1 MTGVPEAPLDRTE
14 NGLQAAGDGWFVV
27 NARDAVWG
35 ESETMGVFTRL
46 GESKAARFPQLGFNI
61 GVLWPGQP
69 ACMYHREPNQE
80 GFLVLSGECILL
92 VEGQQRQMKQWD
104 YFHCP
109 ADTDHLLIASGTSP
123 ASPSRSGRGR
133 VGMSSI
139 RCPSSPGSTGVRSR
153 RKPRIQKR
161 PTRASPSRTRP
172 TRTAG
177 SRISSASKAWRGRA
191 GPRGP
196 RRLPPV
202 APTARDRRPP
212 RGQPPRAAA
221 PRPRSPRARARG
233 RAL

>member
-1 MTGVPEAPLDRTE
+1 VTGVPEAPLDRTE

-109 ADTDHLLIASGTSP
+109 AGTDHLLIASGDEP
-123 ASPSRSGRGR
+123 CVAVA
-133 VGMSSI
+133 VGS
-139 RCPSSPGSTGVRSR
+139 
-153 RKPRIQKR
+153 
-161 PTRASPSRTRP
+161 RASRDVVYPEFEAARRHGGAVEKETTDP
-172 TRTAG
+172 KEAYAG
-177 SRISSASKAWRGRA
+177 MEVRDAPYKDGW
-191 GPRGP
+191 
-196 RRLPPV
+196 LP
-202 APTARDRRPP
+202 D
-212 RGQPPRAAA
+212 
-221 PRPRSPRARARG
+221 
-233 RAL
+233 L

>member
-46 GESKAARFPQLGFNI
+46 GESKDARFAQLGFNI

-92 VEGQQRQMKQWD
+92 VEGEERHMKQWD

-109 ADTDHLLIASGTSP
+109 ADTDHRHGRDRDRAM
-123 ASPSRSGRGR
+123 RRGRGR
-133 VGMSSI
+133 VAGESG
-139 RCPSSPGSTGVRSR
+139 RRLPGVRARRDATAGPSR
-153 RKPRIQKR
+153 RKRRIR
-161 PTRASPSRTRP
+161 RRRTRASTVED
-172 TRTAG
+172 AAYKDG
-177 SRISSASKAWRGRA
+177 W
-191 GPRGP
+191 
-196 RRLPPV
+196 LP
-202 APTARDRRPP
+202 D
-212 RGQPPRAAA
+212 
-221 PRPRSPRARARG
+221 
-233 RAL
+233 L

>member
-1 MTGVPEAPLDRTE
+1 VTGVPEAPLDRTE

-109 ADTDHLLIASGTSP
+109 AGTDHLLIASGDEP
-123 ASPSRSGRGR
+123 CIAVA
-133 VGMSSI
+133 VGS
-139 RCPSSPGSTGVRSR
+139 
-153 RKPRIQKR
+153 
-161 PTRASPSRTRP
+161 RASRDVVYPEFEAARRHGGAVEEETTDP
-172 TRTAG
+172 KEAYAG
-177 SRISSASKAWRGRA
+177 MEVRDAPYKDGW
-191 GPRGP
+191 
-196 RRLPPV
+196 LP
-202 APTARDRRPP
+202 D
-212 RGQPPRAAA
+212 
-221 PRPRSPRARARG
+221 
-233 RAL
+233 L

>member
-92 VEGQQRQMKQWD
+92 VEGQQRQ
-104 YFHCP
+104 HE
-109 ADTDHLLIASGTSP
+109 AVGLLPLPGGHRPSSGRERRR
-123 ASPSRSGRGR
+123 ALRRGRGR
-133 VGMSSI
+133 VAGESGCRLSGV
-139 RCPSSPGSTGVRSR
+139 RARAGSTGVRSR
-153 RKPRIQKR
+153 RRPRIQKEAYEGL
-161 PTRASPSRTRP
+161 TVED
-172 TRTAG
+172 TAYKDG
-177 SRISSASKAWRGRA
+177 W
-191 GPRGP
+191 
-196 RRLPPV
+196 LP
-202 APTARDRRPP
+202 D
-212 RGQPPRAAA
+212 
-221 PRPRSPRARARG
+221 
-233 RAL
+233 L